1 MLCRLYDGSLKP
13 KQLGVLGEQ
22 YAADWLE
29 RHGYTILGRNWH
41 SRYGE
46 LDIVMMTPDRV
57 IAFVEVKTR
66 RTDHFGMPQ
75 EAVTLHKQT
84 NLRRAGVQW
93 LLEPDHRIRHTG
105 VRFDVLTIVARAG
118 MVSVHHIPGAF

>member
-1 MLCRLYDGSLKP
+1 MLCRLCDGSLKP

-66 RTDHFGMPQ
+66 RTDHFGTPQ
-75 EAVTLHKQT
+75 EAVTPSKQT
-84 NLRRAGVQW
+84 NLLDTALPASRASMVSIASRRASSD
-93 LLEPDHRIRHTG
+93 E
-105 VRFDVLTIVARAG
+105 
-118 MVSVHHIPGAF
+118 

>member
-1 MLCRLYDGSLKP
+1 MCRLCDGSLKP

-66 RTDHFGMPQ
+66 RTDHFGTPQ
-75 EAVTLHKQT
+75 EADQPAQADESQT
-84 NLRRAGVQW
+84 RRREW

>member
-1 MLCRLYDGSLKP
+1 MLCRLCDGSLKP

-46 LDIVMMTPDRV
+46 LDIVMMRPTASSRRRGQDQADRPFRH
-57 IAFVEVKTR
+57 AAGGRHPAQADESQTR
-66 RTDHFGMPQ
+66 
-75 EAVTLHKQT
+75 
-84 NLRRAGVQW
+84 GVQW

>member
-1 MLCRLYDGSLKP
+1 M
-13 KQLGVLGEQ
+13 LGEQ

>member
-1 MLCRLYDGSLKP
+1 
-13 KQLGVLGEQ
+13 
-22 YAADWLE
+22 
-29 RHGYTILGRNWH
+29 
-41 SRYGE
+41 
-46 LDIVMMTPDRV
+46 
-57 IAFVEVKTR
+57 
-66 RTDHFGMPQ
+66 MPQ

-93 LLEPDHRIRHTG
+93 LLEPPPHQAYG

>member
-1 MLCRLYDGSLKP
+1 
-13 KQLGVLGEQ
+13 
-22 YAADWLE
+22 
-29 RHGYTILGRNWH
+29 
-41 SRYGE
+41 
-46 LDIVMMTPDRV
+46 
-57 IAFVEVKTR
+57 
-66 RTDHFGMPQ
+66 MPQ